1 MPVNILMPAL
11 SPTMTEGNLA
21 KWHVKPGDTVSSGDV
36 VAEIETDKA
45 TMEVEAVDEGTVGK
59 ILVDEGTEGVPV
71 NEPIAI
77 LLEEGESEADLDKAP
92 AAPAAGGDGAGGD
105 GAGGDQ
111 PAAQDGGGPDG
122 GGSGG
127 GSPAPQAAS
136 AKSAPGTQASLEN
149 APPAPPAPKDA
160 SGNRVFASPLARRMA
175 KQAGIDLA
183 SLKGTGPHGR
193 IVRADVEQAIER
205 GAPAQQPA
213 AQPPAEAPAAPQPQA
228 AAQKQPA
235 PAQGVDAKASADS
248 LGMAYEEVPLNNMRK
263 TIAKRLSESK
273 QTVPHFYLS
282 ADIEMDEVFKVR
294 KELND
299 RAQARGEDYKL
310 SVNDFIIRACALALK
325 RVPQANAAYNGSSA
339 LFFEHADVSVAVAI
353 EGGLITP
360 VIKKA
365 ETKGLATISRDMK
378 DLAKRARDGKLKPE
392 EYQGGTFSLSNLG
405 MFGITNFQAIINPP
419 QACILAVGKS
429 EQRPVVK
436 DGALSVAT
444 MMSCTLSVDHRVVDG
459 AIGANFLSEL
469 KKLLEDPMS
478 MLL

>member
-1 MPVNILMPAL
+1 
-11 SPTMTEGNLA
+11 
-21 KWHVKPGDTVSSGDV
+21 
-36 VAEIETDKA
+36 
-45 TMEVEAVDEGTVGK
+45 
-59 ILVDEGTEGVPV
+59 V
-71 NEPIAI
+71 NEAIAI
-77 LLEEGESEADLDKAP
+77 LLQEGESEADLDQAP
-92 AAPAAGGDGAGGD
+92 APPAVPAADGGGDG
-105 GAGGDQ
+105 Q
-111 PAAQDGGGPDG
+111 PAAQGGGSA

-127 GSPAPQAAS
+127 GAQAPQPAAR
-136 AKSAPGTQASLEN
+136 SAPGTQASLET

-175 KQAGIDLA
+175 KQAGLDLA
-183 SLKGTGPHGR
+183 SLKGSGPHGR

-213 AQPPAEAPAAPQPQA
+213 AEPAAEAPAAPPPQQPA
-228 AAQKQPA
+228 SVQKQPG

-282 ADIEMDEVFKVR
+282 VDIEMDEVFRVR

-310 SVNDFIIRACALALK
+310 SVNDFIIRACALSLK
-325 RVPQANAAYNGSSA
+325 RVPQANAAYNGASA
-339 LFFEHADVSVAVAI
+339 LLFEHADISVAVAI
-353 EGGLITP
+353 DGGLITP
-360 VIKKA
+360 VIQKA
-365 ETKGLATISRDMK
+365 ETKGLSTISREMK
-378 DLAKRARDGKLKPE
+378 DLALRARDGKLKPE

-469 KKLLEDPMS
+469 RKLLEDPIS

>member
-59 ILVDEGTEGVPV
+59 LLVDEGTEGVPV
-71 NEPIAI
+71 NQAIAI
-77 LLEEGESEADLDKAP
+77 LLQEGESEDDLDKAP
-92 AAPAAGGDGAGGD
+92 EPPAAPAGEGDGGDAK
-105 GAGGDQ
+105 
-111 PAAQDGGGPDG
+111 PAADGG
-122 GGSGG
+122 GGSGSGSGGG
-127 GSPAPQAAS
+127 GSAAPQAA
-136 AKSAPGTQASLEN
+136 ASAPGTQASLEN
-149 APPAPPAPKDA
+149 APPAPAAPKDA
-160 SGNRVFASPLARRMA
+160 SGNRVLASPLARRTA
-175 KQAGIDLA
+175 KQAGLDLA

-213 AQPPAEAPAAPQPQA
+213 AQPAAEAPAAQPQQQPA
-228 AAQKQPA
+228 PQKQPA
-235 PAQGVDAKASADS
+235 PTQGVDAKASADS

-273 QTVPHFYLS
+273 HTVPHFYLS
-282 ADIEMDEVFKVR
+282 VDIEMDEVFKVR

-310 SVNDFIIRACALALK
+310 SVNDFIIRACALSLK
-325 RVPQANAAYNGSSA
+325 KVPQANAAFNGSSA

-365 ETKGLATISRDMK
+365 ETKGLATISKEMK
-378 DLAKRARDGKLKPE
+378 DLAKRARDGKLTPE

-419 QACILAVGKS
+419 QACILAVGTS

-469 KKLLEDPMS
+469 RKLLEDPMS

>member
-45 TMEVEAVDEGTVGK
+45 TMEVEAVDEGTIGK
-59 ILVDEGTEGVPV
+59 LLVDEGTEGVPV
-71 NEPIAI
+71 NQAIAI
-77 LLEEGESEADLDKAP
+77 LLQEGESEADLDAAPAPP
-92 AAPAAGGDGAGGD
+92 AAPAGDGGDDA
-105 GAGGDQ
+105 Q
-111 PAAQDGGGPDG
+111 PATQSGGGA
-122 GGSGG
+122 GSGG

-136 AKSAPGTQASLEN
+136 SAPGTQASLEN

-183 SLKGTGPHGR
+183 NLKGTGPHGR
-193 IVRADVEQAIER
+193 VVRADVEQAIER

-213 AQPPAEAPAAPQPQA
+213 AQPAAEAPAAPQQQPA
-228 AAQKQPA
+228 PQKQPA
-235 PAQGVDAKASADS
+235 PAHGVDAKASADS

-282 ADIEMDEVFKVR
+282 VDIEMDEVFKVR

-310 SVNDFIIRACALALK
+310 SVNDFIIRACALSLK
-325 RVPQANAAYNGSSA
+325 KVPQANAAFNGSSA

-365 ETKGLATISRDMK
+365 ETKGLATISTEMK

-469 KKLLEDPMS
+469 RKLLEDPMS

>member
-1 MPVNILMPAL
+1 
-11 SPTMTEGNLA
+11 
-21 KWHVKPGDTVSSGDV
+21 
-36 VAEIETDKA
+36 
-45 TMEVEAVDEGTVGK
+45 
-59 ILVDEGTEGVPV
+59 
-71 NEPIAI
+71 
-77 LLEEGESEADLDKAP
+77 
-92 AAPAAGGDGAGGD
+92 
-105 GAGGDQ
+105 
-111 PAAQDGGGPDG
+111 
-122 GGSGG
+122 
-127 GSPAPQAAS
+127 
-136 AKSAPGTQASLEN
+136 
-149 APPAPPAPKDA
+149 
-160 SGNRVFASPLARRMA
+160 
-175 KQAGIDLA
+175 
-183 SLKGTGPHGR
+183 
-193 IVRADVEQAIER
+193 
-205 GAPAQQPA
+205 
-213 AQPPAEAPAAPQPQA
+213 
-228 AAQKQPA
+228 
-235 PAQGVDAKASADS
+235 VDAKASADS

-282 ADIEMDEVFKVR
+282 VDIEMDEVFKVR

-310 SVNDFIIRACALALK
+310 SVNDFIIRACALSLK
-325 RVPQANAAYNGSSA
+325 KVPQANAAFNGSSA

-360 VIKKA
+360 VIKQA
-365 ETKGLATISRDMK
+365 ETKGLATISKEMK

-419 QACILAVGKS
+419 QACILAVGSS

-469 KKLLEDPMS
+469 RKLLEDPMS

>member
-45 TMEVEAVDEGTVGK
+45 TMEVEAVDEGTIGK
-59 ILVDEGTEGVPV
+59 LLVDEGTEGVPV
-71 NEPIAI
+71 NQAIAI
-77 LLEEGESEADLDKAP
+77 LLQEGESEADLDAAPAPP
-92 AAPAAGGDGAGGD
+92 AAPAGDGGDDA
-105 GAGGDQ
+105 Q
-111 PAAQDGGGPDG
+111 PATQSGGGA
-122 GGSGG
+122 GSGG

-136 AKSAPGTQASLEN
+136 SAPGTQASLEN

-175 KQAGIDLA
+175 KQAGLDLA
-183 SLKGTGPHGR
+183 NLKGTGPHGR
-193 IVRADVEQAIER
+193 VVRADVEQAIER

-213 AQPPAEAPAAPQPQA
+213 AQPAAEAPAAPQQQPA
-228 AAQKQPA
+228 PQKQPA

-282 ADIEMDEVFKVR
+282 VDIEMDEVFKVR

-310 SVNDFIIRACALALK
+310 SVNDFIIRACALSLK
-325 RVPQANAAYNGSSA
+325 KVPQANAAFNGSSA

-365 ETKGLATISRDMK
+365 ETKGLATISTEMK

-469 KKLLEDPMS
+469 RKLLEDPMS

>member
-1 MPVNILMPAL
+1 
-11 SPTMTEGNLA
+11 
-21 KWHVKPGDTVSSGDV
+21 VSSGDV

-92 AAPAAGGDGAGGD
+92 AAPAAGGGDSGGGD
-105 GAGGDQ
+105 AQ
-111 PAAQDGGGPDG
+111 PAAQDGGGPDS

-193 IVRADVEQAIER
+193 VVRADVEQAIER

>member
-21 KWHVKPGDTVSSGDV
+21 KWHVKPGDTVSSGDI

-59 ILVDEGTEGVPV
+59 LLVEEGTEGVPV
-71 NEPIAI
+71 NQAIAI
-77 LLEEGESEADLDKAP
+77 LLEEGESAADLDKTPAP
-92 AAPAAGGDGAGGD
+92 PAGDGADGGGAQPAAESGGGGSAGGAS
-105 GAGGDQ
+105 GAGG
-111 PAAQDGGGPDG
+111 
-122 GGSGG
+122 S
-127 GSPAPQAAS
+127 SAPQSAA
-136 AKSAPGTQASLEN
+136 SAPGTHASLEN

-160 SGNRVFASPLARRMA
+160 SGKRVFASPLARRMA

-183 SLKGTGPHGR
+183 GLNGSGPHGR
-193 IVRADVEQAIER
+193 IVRSDVEQAIER
-205 GAPAQQPA
+205 GTPAQQPA
-213 AQPPAEAPAAPQPQA
+213 AQPAGQPQA
-228 AAQKQPA
+228 QPQQPAAQKQPA
-235 PAQGVDAKASADS
+235 PAQGVDAKASAEQ

-282 ADIEMDEVFKVR
+282 VDIEMDEVFRVR

-325 RVPQANAAYNGSSA
+325 TVPQANAAYNGSSA

-365 ETKGLATISRDMK
+365 ETKGLATISKEMK

-436 DGALSVAT
+436 DDALSVAT

-469 KKLLEDPMS
+469 RKLLEDPMS